1 MLHLAIPA
9 NNHVSMMGI
18 TRRRNPVR
26 PYDRH
31 SRTILAGIQQTR
43 PEYLLRRSDTFLNY
57 FKFFIIATMA
67 CLIFCNCSGHEEQKL
82 EHNTRENTSH
92 PSAIKGTSAGRET
105 SASPAGRELKD
116 GEIGTSWSDLKFEVR
131 LEPEAPVTGDPL
143 TAKVKFS
150 NDLEN
155 NVKLN
160 YVWLINGE
168 KVQESGDPTLTQAI
182 KCDDFVELKVS
193 PFGESSPDGIR
204 MCSTF
209 VGNAPPEL
217 RLVSQNLDETG
228 LYQAKIEASDPEK
241 DSINLLLTKSP
252 AGMLI
257 DQQAQTVKWTLA
269 PGQQGTF
276 DVALSA
282 KDGRGAETLL
292 TYRIKVAWQEGERN
306 KDHETSSAKI
316 K

>member
-9 NNHVSMMGI
+9 NNHASMRGI
-18 TRRRNPVR
+18 TRRGNPVS

-31 SRTILAGIQQTR
+31 SRTLLAGIQQKR
-43 PEYLLRRSDTFLNY
+43 PEYLLRRSDAFLNY
-57 FKFFIIATMA
+57 FRCFIIATMA
-67 CLIFCNCSGHEEQKL
+67 CLIFCNCSGHEEQKRA
-82 EHNTRENTSH
+82 HQTKENTSH
-92 PSAIKGTSAGRET
+92 QSALKRTVFGHRANASALQ
-105 SASPAGRELKD
+105 ELKD
-116 GEIGTSWSDLKFEVR
+116 SEIGTSSSDLKFEVR
-131 LEPEAPVTGDPL
+131 LEPEAPVTGDRL

-155 NVKLN
+155 NLNLN

-168 KVQESGDPTLTQAI
+168 KVQESGEPSLNKTI
-182 KCDDFVELKVS
+182 HCDDFVELQVS
-193 PFGESSPDGIR
+193 PIDDQSSESIKS
-204 MCSTF
+204 CSTF

-217 RLVSQNLDETG
+217 KLVSQNLDETG

-241 DSINLLLTKSP
+241 DSINLTLTKSP

-257 DQQAQTVKWTLA
+257 DQQAQTVKWTVA
-269 PGQQGTF
+269 PDQQGAF

-292 TYRIKVAWQEGERN
+292 TYQIKVTWQEGERN
-306 KDHETSSAKI
+306 KNHETSSAETK
-316 K
+316 